1 MADHSRFGSPHP
13 GVRVRRGRSRRRA
26 RGVPDGIRH
35 DGSAVLS
42 EGPPRFHRRRHG
54 RFVKS
59 NRGVPLLRLP
69 KPVPEI
75 AGRVLGSARGG
86 NGNAIGNR
94 ASGTADGEA
103 LYGPRM
109 GFRDG
114 TALLPPPSPETFVHS
129 ANGKTGRRGSLGTRM
144 NTLSPCLPPNFA
156 IILQILHPSTH
167 GTLTQQQPHAQHQR
181 VHQFGFRRYRKQ
193 NDRRRDGP

>member
-114 TALLPPPSPETFVHS
+114 TALLPPPLPGNLRAFRERQNRTSREFGNAHEYPLPLPSPEFRYHS
-129 ANGKTGRRGSLGTRM
+129 P
-144 NTLSPCLPPNFA
+144 NTSP
-156 IILQILHPSTH
+156 LHPWNSDAAATPRSTP
-167 GTLTQQQPHAQHQR
+167 TCSSVRIPTVPEA
-181 VHQFGFRRYRKQ
+181 K
-193 NDRRRDGP
+193 